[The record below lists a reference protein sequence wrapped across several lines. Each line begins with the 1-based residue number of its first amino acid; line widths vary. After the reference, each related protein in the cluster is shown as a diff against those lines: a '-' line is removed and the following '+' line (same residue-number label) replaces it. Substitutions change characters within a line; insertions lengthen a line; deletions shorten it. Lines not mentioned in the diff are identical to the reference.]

1 MDKLNIWIDV
11 ASAPQVQLYRPIMKE
26 FERQGHKVFF
36 TARDFLETVALAKLY
51 QLPFTVIGQHGGET
65 LIGKTLAIARRT
77 WLLIQFIRHHQIHI
91 ALGHNSHAQ
100 SLAAGFMLL
109 PLVIMTD
116 YEHQPAHYLSLR
128 FAKRVLV
135 PQSVLVTDL
144 QRFGIPLKRV
154 ERYDGIK
161 EDIYLSDFEP
171 DADFRQSWNISEDKI
186 FVVMRPPATM
196 SAYHQFENPL
206 FDTLLS
212 WLSKQEKVY
221 IMVFP
226 RTHEQATAITA
237 LGLENIF
244 IPPSVIDGRQ
254 AIYAADLVIG
264 AGGTM
269 TREATVLGT
278 PSYSLFAG
286 SMGGVDK
293 WLIEQKR
300 LVHLRSEADIPQ
312 IKLQKKNPGNLQTF
326 GKPHLIQEIVETI
339 LSAGR

>member
-26 FERQGHKVFF
+26 FEHRGHKVFL

-51 QLPFTVIGQHGGET
+51 QLPLTVIGEHGGKT
-65 LIGKTLAIARRT
+65 LVGKTLAIARRT
-77 WLLIQFIRHHQIHI
+77 WLLTQFTRKHKIHI

-100 SLAAGFMLL
+100 SLASGFRHI

-135 PQSVLVTDL
+135 PQSVSVTDL
-144 QRFGIPLKRV
+144 QQFGIPLKRV

-171 DADFRQSWNISEDKI
+171 SPGFRQNWNISEDQI

-206 FDTLLS
+206 FDTILS
-212 WLSKQEKVY
+212 WLGKQEGVY

-226 RTHEQATAITA
+226 RTREQTSAIIA

-244 IPPSVIDGRQ
+244 IPPGVIDGRQ

-300 LVHLRSEADIPQ
+300 LVHLHSEAHIPQ
-312 IKLQKKNPGNLQTF
+312 IKLQKKEIGNLSTF
-326 GKPHLIQEIVETI
+326 GKPQLIQEIVEAI
-339 LSAGR
+339 LSVVR